1 MVNIQASLSHQIL
14 AMTQLAPFQLE
25 DGTVIYIEANEEVA
39 APSVNSQIATEEEE
53 SLDAKGWNP
62 VAVKQQMAQNFQA
75 IQGTIRAYT
84 TQSLQAFKDIEI
96 GNIRKVTLEFGLK
109 IGGEAGI
116 PYVTKGTA
124 ESNLK
129 ITVEC
134 GFNNESQKKP

>member
-1 MVNIQASLSHQIL
+1 MNR
-14 AMTQLAPFQLE
+14 LAPFQLE
-25 DGTVIYIEANEEVA
+25 DGTVIYIEANEVVA
-39 APSVNSQIATEEEE
+39 APLVNSQIATEEEE
-53 SLDAKGWNP
+53 ESLDGKGWNP

-116 PYVTKGTA
+116 PYVTKGTG